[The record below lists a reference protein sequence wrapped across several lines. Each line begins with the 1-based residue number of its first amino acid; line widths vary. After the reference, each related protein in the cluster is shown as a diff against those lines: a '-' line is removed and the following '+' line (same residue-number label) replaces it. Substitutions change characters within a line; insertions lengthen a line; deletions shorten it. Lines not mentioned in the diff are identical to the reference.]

1 MHSPPCFIFMY
12 SRGYL
17 LSMPFISHVHSS
29 CCTVYFEPRLH
40 AFPMFGIAHGDAM
53 LFQARSAPHAGV
65 PTDATNG
72 ASSSST
78 PFSRSASISYIPSGG
93 RLILASCCGWL
104 DCKSETPFGRT
115 VVSPRYPSFAKG
127 SLHLEAARFL
137 QCRNYILTR
146 PKVEVPQPPVSG
158 CLSV

>member
-1 MHSPPCFIFMY
+1 MY
-12 SRGYL
+12 SRGYS
-17 LSMPFISHVHSS
+17 LSILFVSHVHSS
-29 CCTVYFEPRLH
+29 CCTVYFVPRLH

-78 PFSRSASISYIPSGG
+78 PFSPLLRSHISQAGADSYWP
-93 RLILASCCGWL
+93 SCCGWL
-104 DCKSETPFGRT
+104 DCKSSSPFGRV

-127 SLHLEAARFL
+127 SLHLGAARFL
-137 QCRNYILTR
+137 QCRNYIPRGQKLKSLNCPYAVVFQSKR
-146 PKVEVPQPPVSG
+146 LFPVST
-158 CLSV
+158 